1 MVVRRYMTSDCEQ
14 LAELFYQTV
23 HTVNSKDYTNEQL
36 DVWANGNVNTKER
49 DISIDYSSIRIIK
62 DKGLLLFSVI
72 NWSRQSL

>member
-62 DKGLLLFSVI
+62 DKGLLLFSLI

>member
-23 HTVNSKDYTNEQL
+23 HTVNGKDYTNEQL
-36 DVWANGNVNTKER
+36 DVWANGNVNTKEW

>member
-36 DVWANGNVNTKER
+36 DVWANGNVNTKEW